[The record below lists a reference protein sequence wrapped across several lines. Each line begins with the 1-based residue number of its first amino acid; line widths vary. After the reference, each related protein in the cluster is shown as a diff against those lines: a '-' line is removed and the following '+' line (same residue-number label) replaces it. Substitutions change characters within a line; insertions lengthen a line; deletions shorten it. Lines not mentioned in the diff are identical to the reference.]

1 MFPVHAAFS
10 RATRALG
17 PVARTRRVKRRLRET
32 ARNTASTFPR
42 RCAAGLRVPGR
53 LFVLAKKHH
62 TL

>member
-17 PVARTRRVKRRLRET
+17 PVARTRRVNRRLRET

-42 RCAAGLRVPGR
+42 LALR
-53 LFVLAKKHH
+53 
-62 TL
+62 